1 MEILDA
7 IEAKT
12 TKNDIT
18 TEVEKEE
25 PKATEKV
32 EVEEEEEVKPTPKSK
47 PVAKASA
54 KKPAA
59 KKAKKASSDNDDDDE
74 AEADEV
80 ESKSNVKYTKEEF
93 KTASNGKPY
102 NFKIVSWNINGIRA
116 WLEVNSLLLLICLY
130 DSLYKTVIF
139 VNRKTALSI

>member
-12 TKNDIT
+12 DKNDKT

-47 PVAKASA
+47 PAAKASG

-59 KKAKKASSDNDDDDE
+59 KKAKKASSDNEDDDNNE

-80 ESKSNVKYTKEEF
+80 EGKSNTKYTKEEF
-93 KTASNGKPY
+93 KAASNGKPY

-116 WLEVNSLLLLICLY
+116 WLEVNRLLLLINLY
-130 DSLYKTVIF
+130 YSLKFLYLLTE
-139 VNRKTALSI
+139 RWH